1 MVAAALPVPLLTLRM
16 RASGRLAE
24 TVPKD
29 GEEVVVEPPVAAVEA
44 VFAGCAVVGVVVVV
58 GEPCAEGCV
67 VEGLEDGGVTGD
79 GDVDTRSALRWIRP
93 PDSVA
98 PPPGTGTG

>member
-1 MVAAALPVPLLTLRM
+1 MLPVPLLTLRI

-29 GEEVVVEPPVAAVEA
+29 GEEVVVEPPVPAVEA

-58 GEPCAEGCV
+58 GEPCVEGCV
-67 VEGLEDGGVTGD
+67 VEALEDGGLTGD
-79 GDVDTRSALRWIRP
+79 GDVDARSALR
-93 PDSVA
+93 
-98 PPPGTGTG
+98 